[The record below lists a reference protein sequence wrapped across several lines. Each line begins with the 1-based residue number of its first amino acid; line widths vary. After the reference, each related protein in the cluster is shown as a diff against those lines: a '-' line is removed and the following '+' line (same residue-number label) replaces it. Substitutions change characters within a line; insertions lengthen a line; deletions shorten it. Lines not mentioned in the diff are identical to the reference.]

1 MKTFNLLGAAVIAGL
16 AMGLG
21 YNLYN
26 GSNNPVNAAEH
37 KPLEKLD
44 TLPELTY
51 PDLQGNPRSTSEWQ
65 DQVLILNFWATWC
78 PPCRKE
84 IPHFIEL
91 QEQHKDNVRFI
102 GIAIDDLEAV
112 QEFANIMGINYPTL
126 LGDMNAIGISKQLGN
141 RFSGLPFTAIF
152 DQNGKLKHH
161 QTGGISKQELEA
173 QISKLL

>member
-1 MKTFNLLGAAVIAGL
+1 
-16 AMGLG
+16 
-21 YNLYN
+21 
-26 GSNNPVNAAEH
+26 
-37 KPLEKLD
+37 
-44 TLPELTY
+44 
-51 PDLQGNPRSTSEWQ
+51 
-65 DQVLILNFWATWC
+65 
-78 PPCRKE
+78 
-84 IPHFIEL
+84 L